1 MSDVKVTV
9 KSVKGHCSA
18 GYKQG
23 DYFIVKD
30 GLMIEAGKPAGI
42 CMYALPALIHYL
54 SAYCRETSPDDW
66 INQVQEQKCQKS
78 YNTVIF
84 GLERM

>member
-42 CMYALPALIHYL
+42 CMYAMPALIHYL

-66 INQVQEQKCQKS
+66 INQVQELQCPDS
-78 YNTVIF
+78 SNTVIF

>member
-66 INQVQEQKCQKS
+66 INQVQELQCPDS
-78 YNTVIF
+78 SNTVIF